1 MGKVKKIVIKQKKDG
16 LEMEIFYDNKKK
28 RKLSKLDNLNLSSVN
43 GNLLNSYSAN
53 VNTALITYEKFLQ
66 KNNIR

>member
-1 MGKVKKIVIKQKKDG
+1 MEKVKKIVIKQKKDG

-43 GNLLNSYSAN
+43 GNLLNSYSSSI
-53 VNTALITYEKFLQ
+53 NTALITYEKFLQ